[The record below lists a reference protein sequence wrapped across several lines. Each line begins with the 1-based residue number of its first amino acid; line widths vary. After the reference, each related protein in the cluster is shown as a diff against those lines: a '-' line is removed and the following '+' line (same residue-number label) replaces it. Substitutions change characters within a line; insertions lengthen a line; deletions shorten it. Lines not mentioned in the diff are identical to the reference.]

1 MLNQQAK
8 ERLNLER
15 ELAGD
20 EEKAFSELSEEDR
33 LKRQQILKEMTDQLS
48 RKLDGKLVRIM
59 VNFSNIAEAEED
71 C

>member
-33 LKRQQILKEMTDQLS
+33 LKRQQILTDMADQLS
-48 RKLDGKLVRIM
+48 GKLDGKLFR
-59 VNFSNIAEAEED
+59 NCSELFKYTWNS
-71 C
+71 

>member
-33 LKRQQILKEMTDQLS
+33 LKRQQLLTDMADQLS
-48 RKLDGKLVRIM
+48 RKLDGKLFR
-59 VNFSNIAEAEED
+59 NYSELLKYTWNS
-71 C
+71 

>member
-33 LKRQQILKEMTDQLS
+33 LKRQQILTDMADQLS
-48 RKLDGKLVRIM
+48 RKLDGKLFR
-59 VNFSNIAEAEED
+59 NCSELFKYTWNI
-71 C
+71 

>member
-1 MLNQQAK
+1 MLTQQAK

-33 LKRQQILKEMTDQLS
+33 LKRQQILTDMADQLS
-48 RKLDGKLVRIM
+48 RKLDGKLFR
-59 VNFSNIAEAEED
+59 NCSELFKYTWNS
-71 C
+71 